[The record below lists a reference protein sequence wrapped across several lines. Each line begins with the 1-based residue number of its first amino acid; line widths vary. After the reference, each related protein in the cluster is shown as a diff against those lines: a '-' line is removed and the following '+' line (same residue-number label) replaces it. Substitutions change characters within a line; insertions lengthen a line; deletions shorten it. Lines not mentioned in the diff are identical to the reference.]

1 MGLELGEILI
11 NIYIH
16 VYNTCNG
23 PITYVLVYMN
33 MGGGC
38 KLEDCGCVVGR
49 QILQLSSLTF
59 LKSVKLHPFAIQ
71 LYLRYYLNS
80 SRTANPAVD
89 LRRTELV
96 LSVVRKRLRLDY
108 QVIVGIMTP

>member
-16 VYNTCNG
+16 VYNTRNRA
-23 PITYVLVYMN
+23 INYVLVYMN
-33 MGGGC
+33 MGGG

-59 LKSVKLHPFAIQ
+59 LKSVKLHPFATIGFTP
-71 LYLRYYLNS
+71 LLEFFT
-80 SRTANPAVD
+80 TANPGVD

-96 LSVVRKRLRLDY
+96 LSFVRKRLRFDY
-108 QVIVGIMTP
+108 QVIVGIMMP